1 MTNDKNDILQGSPRS
16 AELRG
21 TIGVPIPSRSSPQSQ
36 SSGISVGTTKPIHRR
51 THSEELNIN
60 SGNYHHFPPPPHQFA
75 PSPRSKGSVTSQP
88 RRLPQGSVRRSSH
101 RRANSW
107 NPPPPMGVV
116 HGLSS
121 AGNPLIPVLQDG
133 NVSGD
138 PFAYGSTPGGSTRR
152 KRSYSGSSAPTRGY
166 QNSYPDLPP
175 PPPSVPAPPPSGSLQ
190 SNRSDFSPRNE
201 IMSLAKGFH
210 VRRNSTTPP
219 VSPGQGGNNSFS
231 QMSPRISPQSSARG
245 FYGSTTPRNESI
257 RGFPSWQF
265 DSESPIPNELDNLLG
280 NDISSNNGGE
290 AVFEAQRRGSRRPN
304 QSSRKMHMRQHSA
317 QLFMQEVK
325 GIRQKPSCRD
335 ILFVLMFLFHL
346 VGMAFLGTTYGLE
359 ALTLSAETPAQEA
372 VTLKYMNFIYLA
384 CLCGAF
390 AVVVSTAT
398 LFLMIAIT
406 ERIVQMAL
414 VITIAMS
421 FAWGTIGIGL
431 SPHNFVPVTG
441 IIALALSVA
450 YAFVVWDRIPFAS
463 SNLHAGL
470 SALRA
475 NAGTILIAFFFQ
487 IAALAWTVYYTF
499 VLIGVYDALEVGDLI
514 LSQNMQIFVYTM
526 LGISYYWTFHIFM
539 NIVQVTVT
547 STIGM
552 WWFRPGAAKIT
563 WWNEDVSHSLFTS
576 MFYSIGSICFG
587 SLVVGPV
594 RFIRQLSAFFRPSS
608 EETSLLMCLH
618 ECVHCVQTC
627 IANCVDNLSDHFNP
641 WAMSYVGLYGY
652 GLLEAGHKA
661 SELFEK
667 RGWTTIVS
675 DDLLGNVLLMFSV
688 VVGGV
693 TGCFGMLIQDI
704 ESWGFT
710 NLDTP
715 AFVAFLIGLGIGLA
729 LTSVLFA
736 TIAASVNAVIVCFAG
751 SPLEFER
758 NHPDLSA
765 RMRNTWREVW
775 PGCME
780 VIDHRV
786 GHMPHGGPHPMQHPL
801 HV

>member
-1 MTNDKNDILQGSPRS
+1 MTNDKNESFSSSPRS

-21 TIGVPIPSRSSPQSQ
+21 TIGVPIPSRISPQSQ
-36 SSGISVGTTKPIHRR
+36 SSGISVGPSKPNHRR

-60 SGNYHHFPPPPHQFA
+60 AGNHYHFPPPPPQFA
-75 PSPRSKGSVTSQP
+75 PSPRSKGSIPSQS
-88 RRLPQGSVRRSSH
+88 RRLHQGGVRGSSH
-101 RRANSW
+101 RRASSW

-116 HGLSS
+116 PGLSS
-121 AGNPLIPVLQDG
+121 AGNPL
-133 NVSGD
+133 
-138 PFAYGSTPGGSTRR
+138 
-152 KRSYSGSSAPTRGY
+152 RGY
-166 QNSYPDLPP
+166 QSSSMDLPP
-175 PPPSVPAPPPSGSLQ
+175 PPPSMAAPPNSASTQ
-190 SNRSDFSPRNE
+190 SNRSDFSPRSE
-201 IMSLAKGFH
+201 IMSLTKGFH
-210 VRRNSTTPP
+210 VRRNSMTPP
-219 VSPGQGGNNSFS
+219 VSPGRGGTNNSIS
-231 QMSPRISPQSSARG
+231 QMSPRISPQSPARG
-245 FYGSTTPRNESI
+245 YYGSTTPRNDSI
-257 RGFPSWQF
+257 RGVQSWQYDSDSSMPNEF
-265 DSESPIPNELDNLLG
+265 DSLLG
-280 NDISSNNGGE
+280 RDSPEESSGE
-290 AVFEAQRRGSRRPN
+290 AVFEAQRRSIRRPT

-325 GIRQKPSCRD
+325 GVRQSPSCRD
-335 ILFVLMFLFHL
+335 ILFLLMFLFHL

-359 ALTLSAETPAQEA
+359 ALTFSDDTPAQEG
-372 VTLKYMNFIYLA
+372 VTVKYMNFIYLS

-390 AVVVSTAT
+390 AVVVSAAT
-398 LFLMIAIT
+398 LLLMIAIT

-475 NAGTILIAFFFQ
+475 NAGTVLIAFFFQ
-487 IAALAWTVYYTF
+487 IVALAWTVYYTF

-514 LSQNMQIFVYTM
+514 LSSKMQVFVYMM

-539 NIVQVTVT
+539 NIIHVTVT

-552 WWFRPGAAKIT
+552 WWFHPDTPAKIT
-563 WWNEDVSHSLFTS
+563 WWNEYVSQSLFSS

-594 RFIRQLSAFFRPSS
+594 RFIRQLSALFRPTSD
-608 EETSLLMCLH
+608 EASLLMCLH
-618 ECVHCVQTC
+618 EFVHCIQTC

-641 WAMSYVGLYGY
+641 WAMAYVGLYGY

-661 SELFEK
+661 TELFEK

-675 DDLLGNVLLMFSV
+675 DDLLSNVLLMFSV

-693 TGCFGMLIQDI
+693 TGCFGMLIQNI

-765 RMRNTWREVW
+765 KMRNTWREVW

-780 VIDHRV
+780 VIDLRV
-786 GHMPHGGPHPMQHPL
+786 GHLSYASPHSISMQHPL
-801 HV
+801 QV